1 MMDNNFF
8 TLMTTDGVARRGRLQ
23 TERFIA
29 ETPIFMPVGTQAT
42 VKGMFPRDIDEIGF
56 PIILSN
62 TYHLY
67 LRPGH
72 ELIRKMGGLHKFMDW
87 NKGILTDSGG
97 FQVFSLKDLRSISED
112 GVTFRS
118 HIDGSEHFF
127 SPENVIEFQESFG
140 SDIMMPIDECVPPDA
155 THAYT
160 AESLKRTHSWAFRC
174 LKAKS
179 TPQHLFGIVQG
190 AMYGDLRKISAETL
204 REGAFS
210 GFSIGGLSVG
220 ESKELMY
227 SVLEETT
234 VHIPQDKPRYLMGVG
249 TPDDILNAVERGVD
263 MFDCVFPTRTA
274 RTGTFLTANGKIVIK
289 NAVHKYSQEPI
300 EAECNCYTC
309 KNFTRA
315 YLRHL
320 FMADE
325 MLGPQLAT
333 YHNLF
338 FMSHLM
344 KDIRRAIDEKRFHK
358 FKEDFLAKYKYGQKA
373 ES

>member
-1 MMDNNFF
+1 MENNFF
-8 TLMTTDGVARRGRLQ
+8 TLKSTDGTARRGTLQ
-23 TERFIA
+23 TKRFTA
-29 ETPIFMPVGTQAT
+29 ETPVFMPVGTQAT
-42 VKGMFPRDIDEIGF
+42 VKGMLPRDIADIGF

-72 ELIRKMGGLHKFMDW
+72 ELIREMGGLHKFMDW
-87 NKGILTDSGG
+87 RRGILTDSGG
-97 FQVFSLKDLRSISED
+97 FQVFSLKELRSISQD

-127 SPENVIEFQESFG
+127 SPENVIKFQESFG

-155 THAYT
+155 THSYSS
-160 AESLKRTHSWAFRC
+160 ESLKRTHSWAFRC

-179 TPQHLFGIVQG
+179 TDQHLFGIVQG
-190 AMYGDLRKISAETL
+190 ALYGDLRKISAETL

-220 ESKELMY
+220 ESKEQMY

-234 VHIPQDKPRYLMGVG
+234 AHIPQDKPRYLMGVG

-274 RTGTFLTANGKIVIK
+274 RTGTFLTASGKIVIK
-289 NAVHKYSQEPI
+289 NAMHKYSHEPI
-300 EAECNCYTC
+300 EQGCNCYTC
-309 KNFTRA
+309 QNFTRS

-333 YHNLF
+333 FHNLT
-338 FMSHLM
+338 FMYNLM
-344 KDIRRAIDEKRFHK
+344 EDIKKAIDENRFAK
-358 FKEDFLAKYKYGQKA
+358 FKENFLENYSYGKK
-373 ES
+373 SSN